1 MPTLNAAWGTLRR
14 FFCRTDASA
23 AAAADQGS
31 ADGGVSAQSDI
42 TAAMPAGGRR
52 LHGFYERMLEQVLE
66 AQRNNELI
74 RLDEI
79 RRDRR
84 AKRRSL
90 TLLMRLL
97 NPEQRQE
104 FRTFRHFHVVGGSS
118 GIRYRIRVAPFANI
132 DVLRADGK
140 VRHRLC
146 AFPAGDVPV
155 YDVMAAQMLHLQD
168 PVGEQRFLQRANIH
182 PALTE
187 ERMRSNSMWIA

>member
-1 MPTLNAAWGTLRR
+1 MPILSGAWRTLRR
-14 FFCRTDASA
+14 FLSDSGTPVA
-23 AAAADQGS
+23 AAESIGTGEMMQPQNEESQA
-31 ADGGVSAQSDI
+31 V
-42 TAAMPAGGRR
+42 AMNNRR
-52 LHGFYERMLEQVLE
+52 LHGFYERMMEQVLE
-66 AQRNNELI
+66 AQRNNELV
-74 RLDEI
+74 RQEEI
-79 RRDRR
+79 RKDRR

-90 TLLMRLL
+90 TLLMKLL
-97 NPEQRQE
+97 NPEQREE
-104 FRTFRHFHVVGGSS
+104 FRTCRHFHVVGGSS

-168 PVGEQRFLQRANIH
+168 PATEQRFLLRANVH

-187 ERMRSNSMWIA
+187 ERARATSMWIA